1 MTAKDYAT
9 IQRMLGQIE
18 GAAAVSD
25 DCFLIEVVGSAVQVI
40 DEALDRAD
48 EMERCRRAEP

>member
-18 GAAAVSD
+18 GAVFATS
-25 DCFLIEVVGSAVQVI
+25 IEVSGIVIGAVEAI
-40 DEALDRAD
+40 DSILDRA
-48 EMERCRRAEP
+48 EETERCRKAEP

>member
-18 GAAAVSD
+18 GAAEVSD
-25 DCFLIEVVGSAVQVI
+25 DCFLTEVVRRAVQVI
-40 DEALDRAD
+40 NEVLDSAE
-48 EMERCRRAEP
+48 EMERCRKAEP

>member
-1 MTAKDYAT
+1 MLAKDYAT

-25 DCFLIEVVGSAVQVI
+25 DCFLTEVVGSAVQVI
-40 DEALDRAD
+40 DEVLDRAD
-48 EMERCRRAEP
+48 EMERCRKAEP